1 MNPNKFEL
9 RIVKIIEDLGKGKY
23 VSEDVFSEEK
33 IMVTLS
39 GKQIMNYVQLPLE
52 SLIYAEIGYVENNAP
67 RGRYI
72 HTFRD
77 AMSDDN
83 TLTPLQKQKR
93 ILDAQFIERFG
104 KLTVNGL

>member
-1 MNPNKFEL
+1 M
-9 RIVKIIEDLGKGKY
+9 KIIEDLGAGKY
-23 VSEDVFSEEK
+23 FSEDVFSREK
-33 IMVTLS
+33 IMVILS
-39 GKQIMNYVQLPLE
+39 GKQRMNYVQLPIE
-52 SLIYAEIGYVENNAP
+52 SLIYAEIGYIENNA

-93 ILDAQFIERFG
+93 VLNAQFIERFG
-104 KLTVNGL
+104 ADKLTINGVY